1 MGSVADWIGRNLPWL
16 SPTAYLGNQ
25 VGGGIGEAQSQAAQA
40 ASAPVPGQPAPVA
53 QPPRL
58 GPVVRGAVQGASNY
72 ADTYA
77 EAPAGVSN
85 GVAAWFGL
93 GQGQTWS
100 QRGVGLMRLALL
112 LAAFGVPVWLIWRTL
127 AGVARGAQVVTVAA
141 LPVAGQVGTA
151 AVGNAGKI
159 ADAVRVW
166 RG

>member
-1 MGSVADWIGRNLPWL
+1 MGVADWIGRNLPWL

-25 VGGGIGEAQSQAAQA
+25 IGGGIGDAQAQAAQA
-40 ASAPVPGQPAPVA
+40 SSGAVPGSPPAVA
-53 QPPRL
+53 QPPKL
-58 GPVVRGAVQGASNY
+58 GPVVRGAVQGVENY

-85 GVAAWFGL
+85 GIAAWFGL
-93 GQGQTWS
+93 GQGQSWS

-112 LAAFGVPVWLIWRTL
+112 MAAFGVPAWLIWR
-127 AGVARGAQVVTVAA
+127 AVSGVARGAQVVTVAA

-151 AVGNAGKI
+151 AVGNAGRI